1 MHNQEFLTG
10 FCEFARSVDGDNRL
24 PFRFEDCVPCTEEA
38 EVEVTYNH
46 RYLLHTGWAARI
58 LANTKP
64 ILHTDVGSCSYFVTI
79 ASAFVPLISYDLRPM
94 NIPLPGMTTRVGNL
108 TSLPFR
114 DGDVHSLSCMHAL
127 EHVGLG
133 RYYDR
138 IDPNGDLRSARELAR
153 VLAKG
158 GNLLIVLPVGQ
169 PKIAFNAHRIYSYQ
183 NVVDMFYGLTLKE
196 FSFIPTN
203 PPFRFIKNAN
213 PAITENEIEGAGCFW
228 FVK

>member
-10 FCEFARSVDGDNRL
+10 FCDFARLVDGDNRL
-24 PFRFEDCVPCTEEA
+24 PFRFEDCVPCIDEA

-46 RYLLHTGWAARI
+46 RYLLHVGWAARI

-64 ILHTDVGSCSYFVTI
+64 MLHTDVGSCSYFVTI

-94 NIPLPGMTTRVGNL
+94 NIPLSGMVTRVGDL
-108 TSLPFR
+108 TNLPFR
-114 DGDVHSLSCMHAL
+114 DGEVHSLSCMHAL

-138 IDPNGDLRSARELAR
+138 IDPNGDLKSARELSR
-153 VLAKG
+153 ILAKG

-169 PKIAFNAHRIYSYQ
+169 SKICFNAHRIYSYQ
-183 NVVDMFYGLTLKE
+183 HAVDMFAGLTLKE

-203 PPFRFIKNAN
+203 APFRFLKNAD
-213 PAITENEIEGAGCFW
+213 PRVTENEVEGAGCFW